1 MWQVGT
7 GWRFYEAGGA
17 SGTVTL
23 PAGACIILIITHAT
37 AGGATLQILGGANAN
52 GQGAT
57 IPVIAGANQLT
68 IQNYHPLHQA
78 NSASAAK
85 TIVFTGTDQ
94 YYVQY
99 AVPGNV

>member
-7 GWRFYEAGGA
+7 GWRLFEVAGA
-17 SGTVTL
+17 SGTVAL
-23 PAGACIILIITHAT
+23 PSGASIILIITHAT
-37 AGGATLQILGGANAN
+37 AGGATLQILG
-52 GQGAT
+52 GAT

-78 NSASAAK
+78 NAGSAAK
-85 TIVFTGTDQ
+85 SLVFTGTDS

-99 AVPGNV
+99 ATPGNV

>member
-7 GWRFYEAGGA
+7 GWKLGEFAGV

-23 PAGACIILIITHAT
+23 PSGASIILIIAHS
-37 AGGATLQILGGANAN
+37 AGGGSLQILGGV
-52 GQGAT
+52 T
-57 IPVIAGANQLT
+57 VPIIAGANQLT

-78 NSASAAK
+78 NAGSAAK
-85 TIVFTGTDQ
+85 TLVFTGTDS

-99 AVPGNV
+99 ATPGNV

>member
-7 GWRFYEAGGA
+7 GWRFYEVAGA
-17 SGTVTL
+17 AGTVLL

-37 AGGATLQILGGANAN
+37 AAAATLQLLGGPNGN
-52 GQGAT
+52 GQGAL

-78 NSASAAK
+78 NAGSVAK
-85 TIVFTGTDQ
+85 SLVFTNTDS

-99 AVPGNV
+99 VSPGNV